1 LQKKLKTSIYG
12 AFITIVIISTISTRF
27 RTGIDHFFGALN
39 SNFNYIPTIITTKYN
54 QWKENFTAREVLLN
68 EIKRLKTALDTEK
81 IKFTN
86 THQLREENRALR
98 LTQNLEPYSNY
109 KLLTAKLINR
119 EPLTWFQ
126 RFQINR
132 GQRDGIKNGQA
143 VLNNGYLIGH
153 IFKVFSNY
161 AIVSTIADPI
171 SKISCRIK
179 GTKYYGILNGQG
191 GGSILKSPTCQLNYL
206 FRDIRLTQ
214 GMIVETSGFSLQIPP
229 GIPIG
234 SIFSVKG
241 KLDAVVNNI
250 FKKANV
256 FPFVDFTD
264 STFVSII
271 IKN

>member
-1 LQKKLKTSIYG
+1 MFSSNSRSNLK
-12 AFITIVIISTISTRF
+12 R
-27 RTGIDHFFGALN
+27 FFGSLT
-39 SNFNYIPTIITTKYN
+39 SNFNYIPSAVSSKYDKV
-54 QWKENFTAREVLLN
+54 KENFTDRDVLLE
-68 EIKRLKTALDTEK
+68 EIKSLKMALTAEK

-98 LTQNLEPYSNY
+98 LTQGLKPYSDS

-126 RFQINR
+126 RFQINK
-132 GQRDGIKNGQA
+132 GNWDGIEEGQA

-179 GTKYYGILNGQG
+179 GSEYYGILNGQG
-191 GGSILKSPTCQLNYL
+191 GGSILNSPVCLLNYL
-206 FRDIRLTQ
+206 FRDLTLKN

-234 SIFSVKG
+234 NIFPVDG
-241 KLDAVVNNI
+241 ELDTIVDNI
-250 FKKANV
+250 FKKAHV
-256 FPFVDFTD
+256 FPFVDFKN